1 MEQNSAI
8 MLARQLPIQN
18 TQQQCPFSESPF
30 GRLPGEVRQM
40 IYECVLVAPSSQ
52 PTTYLRVPVMT
63 APLPDM
69 AAAETGSTEPSQ
81 LTPTYPKN
89 SYVAILQTCRQIY
102 DEAFHI
108 FYARNSF
115 HLPNVP
121 DLIAFVRG
129 IGPLRRAELTSLHI
143 EGLVIDRLPSK
154 DLLDRSCLLLNV
166 GLTEERMLAAT
177 GGPAPHPDMYN
188 EQSIKL
194 LHGCKKL
201 SKIILDMEA
210 EEGFFHI
217 IALRRFL
224 GLTRSMICLVDESH
238 WKVILDRTLAFRNSH
253 MFASVTAFSD
263 YENRFSCWARGN
275 KVRVEVDIVRNSEGM
290 SMEGSESWIV
300 LA

>member
-1 MEQNSAI
+1 MEHRPAN
-8 MLARQLPIQN
+8 MLAHQPPIQN
-18 TQQQCPFSESPF
+18 TQQQWPFPESPF
-30 GRLPGEVRQM
+30 GRLPGEIRQM

-52 PTTYLRVPVMT
+52 PTMYLRVPAMT
-63 APLPDM
+63 PPDPNM

-102 DEAFHI
+102 DEALHI

-121 DLIAFVRG
+121 DLIAFLRG

-143 EGLVIDRLPSK
+143 EGLVIDRLPSR
-154 DLLDRSCLLLNV
+154 DLFRSSYLMLNAS
-166 GLTEERMLAAT
+166 LTGRLAALSA
-177 GGPAPHPDMYN
+177 PALHPDICN

-194 LHGCKKL
+194 FHGCTKL
-201 SKIILDMEA
+201 SKITLDMKA
-210 EEGFFHI
+210 EEVFFHT

-224 GLTRSMICLVDESH
+224 GLARSVIYLVDESH
-238 WKVILDRTLAFRNSH
+238 WKVILYHTLELPSSR
-253 MFASVTAFSD
+253 MFADVTAFLD
-263 YENRFSCWARGN
+263 YRNRFSCLAMGN
-275 KVRVEVDIVRNSEGM
+275 KVRVEVDIVRNSEQM
-290 SMEGSESWIV
+290 PMEGSESWVV